1 LAVGTTESYSRRAFD
16 VIAQIEQAKST
27 SAVMGQLSEA
37 LSTFGYTA
45 FLVTGVPEPPVRLQ
59 PYILLNGWPRKW
71 AELYETRGYYADD
84 PVAAHCRRSIDPFE
98 WAEAP
103 YDRELAPK
111 AAEVMSIAEDF
122 GMRRGYLVPIV
133 RSTGFHACVTM
144 AGERPDFDPL
154 AKRAIHLISM
164 MAHGRINLL
173 HGESKTISK
182 KLTRREREIMTWV
195 AVGKSSWDIARI
207 LGITERT
214 VNFTVGRASQKLDA
228 VNRTQA
234 AVNAVLSGEI
244 EL

>member
-1 LAVGTTESYSRRAFD
+1 MGSHESYSRRAFD
-16 VIAQIEQAKST
+16 VIARFERAKSPGE
-27 SAVMGQLSEA
+27 VMAGLADA

-45 FLVTGVPEPPVRLQ
+45 FLVTGVPEPPLRLE

-71 AELYETRGYYADD
+71 ADLYESRGYYSVD

-98 WAEAP
+98 WSEAP
-103 YDRELAPK
+103 YDPEHAPK
-111 AAEVMSIAEDF
+111 AAEVMRMAEDF

-154 AKRAIHLISM
+154 AKRAIHLVSM

-173 HGESKTISK
+173 HGEARVGERR
-182 KLTRREREIMTWV
+182 LTSREREIMTWV
-195 AVGKSSWDIARI
+195 AAGKSSWDIAKI

-214 VNFTVGRASQKLDA
+214 VNATVGHASRKLDA

-234 AVNAVLSGEI
+234 AVNAILSGEI
-244 EL
+244 KF